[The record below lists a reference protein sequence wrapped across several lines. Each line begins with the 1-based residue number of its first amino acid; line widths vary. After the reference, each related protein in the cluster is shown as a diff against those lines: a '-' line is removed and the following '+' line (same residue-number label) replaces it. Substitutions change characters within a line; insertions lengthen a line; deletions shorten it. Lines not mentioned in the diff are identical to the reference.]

1 MTNTIVI
8 LAAGMSSRMKKSTD
22 SSIGSTKAD
31 EANKKSKSLITFGN
45 KPFIF
50 FLLENIVDAGFQNV
64 IMVVGQDYEDF
75 KNEMDKFPNISKINI
90 EYAIQSI
97 PENRVKPFG
106 TADAVYQTMDQID
119 KLKNQS
125 FCVCN
130 SDNLYSTKSL
140 KLIRENS
147 YDNAVLAYDRDSLNF
162 PKDRV
167 SSFSILMTNSEF
179 NLVNFIEKPT
189 QEQVEQ
195 NLDDNGKIRVS
206 MNIFKFDG
214 SQAFEFIKSC
224 PVNPLRNE
232 KELPSAIV
240 NMISHD
246 SLYMKG
252 IPIAEH
258 VPDLTSK
265 SDIQIIQ
272 KLIESKWLKEK

>member
-22 SSIGSTKAD
+22 SSIDLTKAD

-45 KPFIF
+45 KPFIY
-50 FLLENIVDAGFQNV
+50 FLLENIVHAGFKNV
-64 IMVVGQDYEDF
+64 IMVVGKDYQDF

-90 EYAIQSI
+90 QYAIQSI
-97 PENRVKPFG
+97 PKNRVKPFG
-106 TADAVYQTMDQID
+106 TADAVFQTMDQID
-119 KLKNQS
+119 KLKNQT

-147 YDNAVLAYDRDSLNF
+147 FDNAVLAYDRDSLNF
-162 PKDRV
+162 PRDRV

-206 MNIFKFDG
+206 MNIFKFNG

-272 KLIESKWLKEK
+272 KLIESK

>member
-64 IMVVGQDYEDF
+64 IMVVGKDYEDF

-162 PKDRV
+162 PKERV
-167 SSFSILMTNSEF
+167 SSFSILMTNNEF

-272 KLIESKWLKEK
+272 KLIESK

>member
-22 SSIGSTKAD
+22 SSIGLTKAD

-45 KPFIF
+45 KPFIY

-64 IMVVGQDYEDF
+64 IMG
-75 KNEMDKFPNISKINI
+75 
-90 EYAIQSI
+90 
-97 PENRVKPFG
+97 
-106 TADAVYQTMDQID
+106 
-119 KLKNQS
+119 
-125 FCVCN
+125 
-130 SDNLYSTKSL
+130 
-140 KLIRENS
+140 ENS

-162 PKDRV
+162 PKERV

-240 NMISHD
+240 NMISQD

-272 KLIESKWLKEK
+272 KLIESK

>member
-45 KPFIF
+45 KPFIY

-90 EYAIQSI
+90 EYAIQLI

-167 SSFSILMTNSEF
+167 SSFSILMINSEF

-189 QEQVEQ
+189 LEQVEQ

-272 KLIESKWLKEK
+272 KLIESK

>member
-45 KPFIF
+45 KPFIY

-75 KNEMDKFPNISKINI
+75 KNEMDKFPSISKINI

-167 SSFSILMTNSEF
+167 SSFSILMINSEF

-189 QEQVEQ
+189 LEQVEQ

-272 KLIESKWLKEK
+272 KLIESK